1 MGPQCALAE
10 LAREKASTLLE
21 GLAHSFQ
28 AVQTH
33 CSRRRRLSS
42 LLSRSA
48 QGPGRSGT
56 ERARQTERVGP
67 GLCPRSGTDGPHV
80 AVRGSPG
87 PGPACLGGASPSRSA
102 DTCRPGVAGVPSGA
116 ARRLAGGREE
126 RHWAECRAEA
136 QQCSGVTAE
145 GPARE
150 TWGPNYPGHLP
161 HGRSWSPIHGRMA
174 YSGNLSVK
182 HAVTTKMSEPPFVGS
197 GTWPPPS
204 EGVTRE
210 ASHKGGRGPP
220 SILGVLRT
228 PDTSSQRPSGIPPPL
243 H

>member
-1 MGPQCALAE
+1 ME
-10 LAREKASTLLE
+10 E
-21 GLAHSFQ
+21 
-28 AVQTH
+28 
-33 CSRRRRLSS
+33 RRSS

-56 ERARQTERVGP
+56 ERARQRERVGP
-67 GLCPRSGTDGPHV
+67 GLCPQSGMDGPRV

-116 ARRLAGGREE
+116 ARRLAGGGEE
-126 RHWAECRAEA
+126 QHWAECRAEA
-136 QQCSGVTAE
+136 QRCSGVTAK
-145 GPARE
+145 GPTWE
-150 TWGPNYPGHLP
+150 TRGPNYPGYLP

-182 HAVTTKMSEPPFVGS
+182 HAVTAEMSEPPLVGS
-197 GTWPPPS
+197 GTWPPSS
-204 EGVTRE
+204 EAVTQE
-210 ASHKGGRGPP
+210 ASSQRRERPP
-220 SILGVLRT
+220 SILGALRT
-228 PDTSSQRPSGIPPPL
+228 SDTSSQRPSGIPPPL